1 MEMVGRVLVIAGSDS
16 GGGAGIQADI
26 KTITALGG
34 YAATAITAI
43 TAQNTQGVEAVYP
56 LQPAIVQQQIRV
68 VLNDIGADVIKLGML
83 YDADM
88 INAVSDVLDELAP
101 HTPTVL
107 DPVMVAK
114 GGEPLLDQHALRY
127 MKIRLLPRTTILTPN
142 IPEGELMAGMD
153 LSTLD
158 QRRRAASMMLT
169 LGAKSVL
176 LKGGHGD
183 HSEQLVDLLVTEE
196 ETIELYADWLETK
209 HTHGTGCTFAS
220 GIAVGLAQGLPLRDA
235 VTRAHAYVHQAIK
248 TAPGFG
254 KGYGPLNHAVTVAP
268 FAAPE

>member
-1 MEMVGRVLVIAGSDS
+1 MEMKGRVLVIAGSDS

-43 TAQNTQGVEAVYP
+43 TAQSTKGVEAVYP
-56 LQPAIVQQQIRV
+56 LQTGVVQQQIRV
-68 VLNDIGADVIKLGML
+68 VLEDIGADVIKLGML

-88 INAVSDVLDELAP
+88 INAVADVLDELAP

-114 GGEPLLDQHALRY
+114 GGEPLLDQTALRH
-127 MKIRLLPRTTILTPN
+127 MKIRLLPRTTLLTPN
-142 IPEGELMAGMD
+142 IPEAELMAGMD
-153 LSTLD
+153 LSTLSM
-158 QRRRAASMMLT
+158 RRRAASMMLT
-169 LGAKSVL
+169 LGAKAVL

-183 HSEQLVDLLVTEE
+183 HAEALIDMLVTED
-196 ETIELYADWLETK
+196 ETIELYAKWVETR

-220 GIAVGLAQGLPLRDA
+220 AVACGLAQELSLRDA
-235 VTRAHAYVHQAIK
+235 VARAHAYVHAAIK
-248 TAPGFG
+248 SAPGFG
-254 KGYGPLNHAVTVAP
+254 HGFGPLNHAVTVAP
-268 FAAPE
+268 FNAPE